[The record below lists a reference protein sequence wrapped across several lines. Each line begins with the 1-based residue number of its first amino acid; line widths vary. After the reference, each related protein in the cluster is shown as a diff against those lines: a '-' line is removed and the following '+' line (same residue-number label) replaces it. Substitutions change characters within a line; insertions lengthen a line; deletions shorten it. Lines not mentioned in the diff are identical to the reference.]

1 MRLSLSA
8 VRGNRHFLEQGLRLL
23 ERLPPEHYATP
34 SRLGWAPVGSQF
46 RHILDHYRSFL
57 RGWAEGRV
65 DYDARDRDRLV
76 ETDRAEAA
84 RVARLIIERLEL
96 IHVEDGDRILMV
108 QMDCGGNDGVPDW
121 RPSSVGRELQ
131 FLVSHTVHHYALIRL
146 LLLDQGIEAGADFGT
161 APSTLAWQHGVPARS
176 AASAPSASSASS
188 ASSGNSRPLPSVS
201 RESHNSRPL
210 APETPP

>member
-23 ERLPPEHYATP
+23 ERLSPEHYATP
-34 SRLGWAPVGSQF
+34 SRPGWTPVGSQF

-65 DYDARDRDRLV
+65 NYDARDRDPRV
-76 ETDRAEAA
+76 ETDPAEAV
-84 RVARLIIERLEL
+84 RVSRLIIERLEL

-146 LLLDQGIEAGADFGT
+146 LLLDQGIEAGTDFGT
-161 APSTLAWQHGVPARS
+161 APSTLAWQQTVRLGEVAGKRTGGQADGRPDGTTGE
-176 AASAPSASSASS
+176 PSAVSQRL
-188 ASSGNSRPLPSVS
+188 SRV
-201 RESHNSRPL
+201 
-210 APETPP
+210 T